1 MAREGTSQDFFGLYR
16 GIIPVTEVG
25 REPRHVLLNT
35 RLLTGFGAGT
45 STELGGHLAH
55 VRGVLHEEA
64 EVCGWEGRP
73 ARARGKSVRWVS
85 ADLRAGDFC

>member
-25 REPRHVLLNT
+25 LEPRHVLLNT
-35 RLLTGFGAGT
+35 RLLTRGLGFGAGA
-45 STELGGHLAH
+45 STDLGGQLTH

-64 EVCGWEGRP
+64 EVGG
-73 ARARGKSVRWVS
+73 
-85 ADLRAGDFC
+85 